1 MILDAE
7 LRTFVQGKFSISDY
21 CHCLKA
27 MTDALGDL
35 GEAVL
40 DRTLVLAVLRG
51 LNGRFAHM
59 VSLLKRQRPFP
70 TFMKVR
76 NDMQLEEIEMA
87 VWPGSSASVLV
98 ATTAATGHAPPF
110 VTTPA
115 PGPPTLSAP
124 SK

>member
-59 VSLLKRQRPFP
+59 VSLLIK
-70 TFMKVR
+70 
-76 NDMQLEEIEMA
+76 L
-87 VWPGSSASVLV
+87 LY
-98 ATTAATGHAPPF
+98 
-110 VTTPA
+110 
-115 PGPPTLSAP
+115 LSAQ
-124 SK
+124 SWYKVNIIKRNLIQGGCKVLAFA